1 MTIDHSVI
9 AEITARYDHAI
20 NKHGIYD
27 HKADCCAGLSE
38 ETIELYD
45 ELLQK
50 DIDYNRA
57 KSEALDVIAVSIKI
71 IDFCNSKLE
80 SEGE

>member
-1 MTIDHSVI
+1 MTIDHSVL

-20 NKHGIYD
+20 NKHGVYD
-27 HKADCCAGLSE
+27 HKSDCCAGIGE
-38 ETIELYD
+38 ESAELYS